1 MAKGATVR
9 MKKRLNRHVMIVA
22 VILVVA
28 LIGNLFRISALQG
41 DFYTE
46 YANNQQLRSE
56 TIPAS
61 RGTIYDTNMEVLAQ
75 STTVWDVSIS
85 PKDIASGID
94 DPQKLSE
101 KQELIAKTLSE
112 ILDTSEETLMTK
124 IQKTQSQ
131 YQLVGQKV
139 SKETADEIR
148 AFATEQ
154 GYTSEI
160 HLAENTKRYYPNG
173 QLAASVIGFTGTD
186 SQGLYGLESK
196 YDDVLKGTPG
206 YTVTLKNAQSEDMP
220 QNFEQRYDPVDGQ
233 SLRLTIDENIQSFVE
248 STLYDVV
255 KQHNPKNGACAIVM
269 DCNTGAILAMANY
282 PTFDLN
288 DPFTIYDEQLA
299 AAVEAITD
307 EEEKKEAKSAAQQQQ
322 WSNMCI
328 SHTYQ
333 PGSTFKTV
341 VGAAAIEEKVAFTN
355 STYSCAGYVTI
366 GGEKMRCNNR
376 SGHGTLDFTSAMVH
390 SCNPAFISIGLSL
403 GAERFFD
410 YYKAFGFTE
419 KTGIDLPGEQIG
431 TYYGADMSDVSLASS
446 SFGQSQTVT
455 PLQLITA
462 VCAVTNGGYLVEPYV
477 VEDILDSNNNVVS
490 SHETNIKRQVISE
503 ETSATLRTV
512 MEAVVDAN
520 GGTNGSVKGYRIAAK
535 SGTSQRMNPGDEA
548 NTYIASYVAVAPA
561 DDPQIAVMVMADYPQ
576 NGAIYGGTIAAPA
589 VAAIM
594 ADTLPY
600 LGYSPEYSEEEL
612 ASMETTVPLLYGKDI
627 AAAKNKLIA
636 SGITGGV
643 VVKGSGSTVIK
654 QMPSSGA
661 KIPKDGKV
669 ILYTDEETKQE
680 YVTVPDVRNLT
691 ATQAKQRLKQLNLNV
706 TVTGGVSMTSAGK
719 VQQQSVSAGTSVPI
733 GTVIELTIIGETLD

>member
-9 MKKRLNRHVMIVA
+9 MKKRLNRHIMIVA
-22 VILVVA
+22 VVLVLA
-28 LIGNLFRISALQG
+28 LVGNLFRISALQS
-41 DFYTE
+41 DFYTD

-61 RGTIYDTNMEVLAQ
+61 RGTIYDRNMEILAQ
-75 STTVWDVSIS
+75 SSTVWDVSIS
-85 PKDIASGID
+85 PKDIASGIKD
-94 DPQKLSE
+94 EQKLKE
-101 KQELIAKTLSE
+101 KQELIAKTLSS
-112 ILDTSEETLMTK
+112 ILDTDEAALMEK
-124 IQKTQSQ
+124 IKKTNSQ
-131 YQLVGQKV
+131 YQLVGKKV
-139 SKETADEIR
+139 SKETADQIR
-148 AFATEQ
+148 AFAVEQ
-154 GYTSEI
+154 RYTSEI
-160 HLAENTKRYYPNG
+160 HLAENTKRYYPNN
-173 QLAASVIGFTGTD
+173 QLAASLIGFTGSD

-206 YTVTLKNAQSEDMP
+206 YTVSLKNAQSEDMP

-233 SLRLTIDENIQSFVE
+233 SLRLTLDENIQSFVE
-248 STLYDVV
+248 TTLYDVV

-282 PTFDLN
+282 PTFNLN
-288 DPFTIYDEQLA
+288 DPFTIQDEQLA
-299 AAVEAITD
+299 AAVEEITD
-307 EEEKKEAKSAAQQQQ
+307 EEAKKEAKSAAQQKQ

-341 VGAAAIEEKVAFTN
+341 VGASAIEEKVAFTN
-355 STYSCAGYVTI
+355 STYSCSGYVVI
-366 GGEKMRCNNR
+366 GGERMRCNNR

-390 SCNPAFISIGLSL
+390 SCNPAFINIGLSL
-403 GAERFFD
+403 GPERFFE

-419 KTGIDLPGEQIG
+419 KTGIDLPGEQVG
-431 TYYGADMSDVSLASS
+431 TYYGSNMSDVSLASS

-462 VCAVTNGGYLVEPYV
+462 VCAVTNGGYLVQPYV
-477 VEDILDSNNNVVS
+477 VQDFLDSNNNVIS
-490 SHETNIKRQVISE
+490 SHEPTIKRQVISE
-503 ETSATLRTV
+503 ETSATLRSV
-512 MEAVVDAN
+512 MEEVVNAN

-535 SGTSQRMNPGDEA
+535 SGTSQRLNPGDEA

-594 ADTLPY
+594 ANTLPY

-643 VVKGSGSTVIK
+643 VVKGDGDKVVR
-654 QMPSSGA
+654 QMPSSGE

-669 ILYTDEETKQE
+669 ILYTDDSEQQM
-680 YVTVPDVRNLT
+680 VAVPDVRQLS
-691 ATQAKQRLKQLNLNV
+691 AAEAKQRLKQLNLNV

-719 VQQQSVSAGTSVPI
+719 VQQQSVSPGTSVPV
-733 GTVIELTIIGETLD
+733 GTVVELTVIGETLD